1 MIFRKSALDRL
12 ATPEELDELMAVTSP
27 RIWLALLA
35 LAVLL
40 LAGIIW
46 SALTFV
52 TTTVDA
58 HGVVAP
64 PGRDALVFLAPR
76 QASRLRPGMT
86 AHVTGPILIDGAQ
99 LSVTGRVASVGR
111 FPLGAPALAH
121 LVGSASSASLLAS
134 SGQLIPVRVAFLQSA
149 RIPGPATRR
158 TPCRADITV
167 SSQRLIHVIVP

>member
-12 ATPEELDELMAVTSP
+12 ATPEDLDELMQVTTP
-27 RIWLALLA
+27 RTWFALLA

-40 LAGIIW
+40 VAGILW

-52 TTTVDA
+52 TTTVNA
-58 HGVVAP
+58 QGVVVP
-64 PGRDALVFLAPR
+64 PGREALVFLAPE

-86 AHVTGPILIDGAQ
+86 AHVTAPILINGAQ

-111 FPLGAPALAH
+111 FPLGATALAH
-121 LVGSASSASLLAS
+121 LVGSSSSASLLAKS
-134 SGQLIPVRVAFLQSA
+134 DLLIPVRVTFLQSA
-149 RIPGPATRR
+149 LIPGPATLR

-167 SSQRLIHVIVP
+167 SSRRLIHVIVP